1 MHTLPSYSAYIHTTH
16 LEYKVFQFFF
26 YIIVIIST
34 IMTEKKCLAC
44 LTVHVSFK
52 FDFSS
57 LYPSSSISIH
67 VYACYLMRILMLN
80 GFENKINDRN
90 LQISHKIYFFKFQP
104 STSHMDGD
112 RLVKV
117 HTFNSR

>member
-1 MHTLPSYSAYIHTTH
+1 MHTLPSYSADIHTAH

-52 FDFSS
+52 SDFSS
-57 LYPSSSISIH
+57 LYPLSSISIH
-67 VYACYLMRILMLN
+67 VYACYKN
-80 GFENKINDRN
+80 FYVEW
-90 LQISHKIYFFKFQP
+90 F
-104 STSHMDGD
+104 
-112 RLVKV
+112 
-117 HTFNSR
+117 